1 MEQRTQPCGRR
12 ACGVRRR
19 ACATGAPFPR
29 VERLILEISSFKGY
43 GGYVSGGGEGR
54 VGVWTHFSMGGGGEK
69 GVTIVFAVE
78 IVRVTGFRA
87 SYDRVASSLLTLNR
101 IVFQFLLFPRFS
113 VSTSSPPGDA
123 RTLEGV
129 RLSNGIN
136 GVGENKF

>member
-1 MEQRTQPCGRR
+1 MDTYRE
-12 ACGVRRR
+12 
-19 ACATGAPFPR
+19 
-29 VERLILEISSFKGY
+29 
-43 GGYVSGGGEGR
+43 EGR
-54 VGVWTHFSMGGGGEK
+54 GGWEFGHTFRWGGGEK

>member
-1 MEQRTQPCGRR
+1 MRCTASRMRNRRTFPPSREVNFRDFLVQRIRWIRIERR
-12 ACGVRRR
+12 
-19 ACATGAPFPR
+19 
-29 VERLILEISSFKGY
+29 
-43 GGYVSGGGEGR
+43 GGEG
-54 VGVWTHFSMGGGGEK
+54 GSLDTLFDGEGGEK